1 MNPSETSTTLNT
13 PSSSSDQRSVPRLS
27 TLLVNIRLIRY
38 ASLDFILHSVFILL
52 FFGLQVVPGLIVKQ
66 VFDTIGGAP
75 ASGTPPAGEA
85 YLWGLIGLYLLAE
98 LVRMF
103 SSLGGEW
110 YGWTFRLAVGALLQR
125 NLFASILRRPG
136 DLPLPVSTGEALNR
150 FDEDVGEVG
159 DFPTWIPDQV
169 GKWIAAII
177 AVIIMASINLTITG
191 IVFLPLIGVSFFTR
205 WAWKHIIYYR
215 KASAVASDA
224 VSGFLGE
231 MFSAV
236 QAIQVANAEDHI
248 TTHLELLGDRRAY
261 LDTRWWVGRL
271 GLDILNNSMVTFGT
285 GVILLLAGT
294 AISKGTFT
302 VGDFALFVSYLW
314 FTTAV
319 PSELGTFYG
328 DYKTQE
334 VSIERML
341 DLIRPESPVKLVEP
355 HPVYTRGPIPPVPP
369 VPRTEHDRLEALEVR
384 GLTYGYKN
392 TDIVGA
398 GEREGGQRPPDH
410 ASRPAPTG
418 PAPTDPTA
426 GDNARASHEP
436 ASTDTAP
443 TTSSPRGIE
452 DVNLSL
458 RRGDFVVITGRV
470 GSGKSTLVRVLL
482 GLLPRQEGEIR
493 WNGKTVA
500 DPAEFFRPPRCAY
513 TPQVPRLFS
522 DTLRDNILLGLP
534 DDPSTLAEAVHL
546 SVLEQD
552 ITQLERGLET
562 LVGPRGLRLSGGQ
575 VQRAAAARMFMRQPE
590 LLVFDDLSSALDVE
604 TEQALWERLET
615 RLDSGEAMTCL
626 VVSHRKAA
634 LARADHIVVMK
645 DGRVE
650 AEGKLDDLLESCTEM
665 QQLWSGEAQEERP

>member
-1 MNPSETSTTLNT
+1 MNSSATSTTLNAP
-13 PSSSSDQRSVPRLS
+13 PSLSKQRSVPRLS
-27 TLLVNIRLIRY
+27 TITVNARLIRY
-38 ASLDFILHSVFILL
+38 ASLDFALHSVFILL

-75 ASGTPPAGEA
+75 TSGTPPAGEA
-85 YLWGLIGLYLLAE
+85 ALWGLIGLYLLAE

-110 YGWTFRLAVGALLQR
+110 YGWTFRLAVGTLLQR

-177 AVIIMASINLTITG
+177 AVIIMASINLTITL
-191 IVFLPLIGVSFFTR
+191 IVFLPLIGIGFFTR

-224 VSGFLGE
+224 VNGFLGE
-231 MFSAV
+231 MFGAV

-248 TTHLELLGDRRAY
+248 TTHLEMLGDRRAY

-334 VSIERML
+334 VSIERMV
-341 DLIRPESPVKLVEP
+341 DLIRPEPPVKLVEP

-369 VPRTEHDRLEALEVR
+369 VPRTEYDRLEALEVR
-384 GLTYGYKN
+384 GLTYGFEN
-392 TDIVGA
+392 PDIVGA
-398 GEREGGQRPPDH
+398 GECKEH
-410 ASRPAPTG
+410 ASRPALTG
-418 PAPTDPTA
+418 PASADQ
-426 GDNARASHEP
+426 
-436 ASTDTAP
+436 
-443 TTSSPRGIE
+443 TTSTASSLRGIE
-452 DVNLSL
+452 NVNLSL

-482 GLLPRQEGEIR
+482 GLLPRQGGEIR
-493 WNGKTVA
+493 WNGETVA
-500 DPAEFFRPPRCAY
+500 EPAEFFRPPRCAY

-552 ITQLERGLET
+552 ITQLDRGLET

-575 VQRAAAARMFMRQPE
+575 VQRAAAARMFVRQPE

-604 TEQALWERLET
+604 TEQALWERLDA
-615 RLDSGEAMTCL
+615 RLDSGKPLTCL
-626 VVSHRKAA
+626 VVSHRKMA

-665 QQLWSGEAQEERP
+665 QQLWSGEAKEE